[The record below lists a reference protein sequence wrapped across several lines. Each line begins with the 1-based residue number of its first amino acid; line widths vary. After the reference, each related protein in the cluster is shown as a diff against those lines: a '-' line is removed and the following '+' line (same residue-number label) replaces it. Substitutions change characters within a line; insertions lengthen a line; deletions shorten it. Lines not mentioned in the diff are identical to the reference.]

1 MDNQIEQNLSE
12 AETESKKKN
21 QLYPVFLK
29 LEQLNTLLV
38 GAGNV
43 GLEKLHSL
51 LSNSPEAKITI
62 VAPEIKEEVRRL
74 VWKHPSCV
82 IVQKE
87 FEESDLDN
95 KELIILATD
104 NRELHIRIKEMAA
117 QRKILVNVADTPDLC
132 DFYLGSIVQKGSL
145 KIAISTNGK
154 SPTAAKRI
162 KEVLH
167 EVLPGELDEV
177 IDNLQKVRNRLNGNF
192 EAKVKKLNSITKVL
206 VEKDTTDSAR
216 RWRKI
221 ATFSLLIFASMLI
234 GHFILSYLPLQ
245 QMTDDT
251 VAWYKT
257 LDKNFHWMVLAGFL
271 AQMVDGATSMG
282 YGVTSSIVLQT
293 AQVSPAAISAGIH
306 TAEMFTSGASGYS
319 HYKFG
324 NVNKKLFKALLIPGV
339 IGAVL
344 GALLLVWFDDTHI
357 KFLRP
362 AMAVYTM
369 ILGIK
374 IFINAFRAVN
384 EKKKFKRF
392 GWLAGAGGFLDSF
405 GGGGWGPIVTSTLI
419 TKGRT
424 PKYVVGSVSLT
435 EFFVTLASAFTFF
448 ALIGVQNWQV
458 VLALVIGGVLAAP
471 IAARLAGKLPRKASF
486 IFLGLVVIAW
496 SIRILYKAIW

>member
-1 MDNQIEQNLSE
+1 MDNQIEQNLTE

-62 VAPEIKEEVRRL
+62 VAPEVKEEVRRL
-74 VWKHPSCV
+74 VWKHPSCT

-87 FEESDLDN
+87 FEESDLDS

-167 EVLPGELDEV
+167 DALPGELDEV

-221 ATFSLLIFASMLI
+221 ATFSLLIFA
-234 GHFILSYLPLQ
+234 Y
-245 QMTDDT
+245 
-251 VAWYKT
+251 
-257 LDKNFHWMVLAGFL
+257 
-271 AQMVDGATSMG
+271 
-282 YGVTSSIVLQT
+282 
-293 AQVSPAAISAGIH
+293 H
-306 TAEMFTSGASGYS
+306 TCRCS
-319 HYKFG
+319 K
-324 NVNKKLFKALLIPGV
+324 
-339 IGAVL
+339 
-344 GALLLVWFDDTHI
+344 
-357 KFLRP
+357 
-362 AMAVYTM
+362 
-369 ILGIK
+369 
-374 IFINAFRAVN
+374 
-384 EKKKFKRF
+384 
-392 GWLAGAGGFLDSF
+392 
-405 GGGGWGPIVTSTLI
+405 
-419 TKGRT
+419 
-424 PKYVVGSVSLT
+424 
-435 EFFVTLASAFTFF
+435 
-448 ALIGVQNWQV
+448 
-458 VLALVIGGVLAAP
+458 
-471 IAARLAGKLPRKASF
+471 
-486 IFLGLVVIAW
+486 
-496 SIRILYKAIW
+496 